1 MTHNI
6 WLILYDLYHIA
17 FKIAIFYL
25 KTCTGDVH
33 NAVYDLT
40 LNDMYVAVASP
51 HGADSKTKQA
61 YKNSYVKFDMDDI
74 FSVKKPEL

>member
-1 MTHNI
+1 MN
-6 WLILYDLYHIA
+6 
-17 FKIAIFYL
+17 L

-40 LNDMYVAVASP
+40 NGDMYVAVASP

-61 YKNSYVKFDMDDI
+61 YKNSYVKYDLNEMFA
-74 FSVKKPEL
+74 VEKPGQ